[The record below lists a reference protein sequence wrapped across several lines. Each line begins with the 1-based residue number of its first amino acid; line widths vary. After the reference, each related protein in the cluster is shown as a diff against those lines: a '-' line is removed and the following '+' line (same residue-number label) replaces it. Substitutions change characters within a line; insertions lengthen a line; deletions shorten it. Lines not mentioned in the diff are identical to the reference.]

1 MSSESVESTRSSR
14 GKLALVAATLLL
26 YSASRGWIAYAGVGS
41 VSAIVAALVPL
52 PALLYVY
59 TAWVLQALRGDELE
73 RRIALEGLAIGF
85 GVTFAFVALLAQLE
99 DALPPASLWP
109 EFGDVAFV
117 AIFATFFGVA
127 RSRRRYE

>member
-1 MSSESVESTRSSR
+1 
-14 GKLALVAATLLL
+14 
-26 YSASRGWIAYAGVGS
+26 
-41 VSAIVAALVPL
+41 
-52 PALLYVY
+52 
-59 TAWVLQALRGDELE
+59 
-73 RRIALEGLAIGF
+73 
-85 GVTFAFVALLAQLE
+85 VTFAFVAALAQLE